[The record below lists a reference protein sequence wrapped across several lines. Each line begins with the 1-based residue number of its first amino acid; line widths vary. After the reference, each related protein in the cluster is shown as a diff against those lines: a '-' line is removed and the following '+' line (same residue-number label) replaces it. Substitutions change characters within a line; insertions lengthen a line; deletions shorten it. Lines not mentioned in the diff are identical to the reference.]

1 MAIAWTLVFALGV
14 LAASIGV
21 FVWATRRIRKGGGGA
36 TVGVLGATYEMLS
49 SDQRRAVETIVKRTA
64 GESEEDQSSS
74 DPLRPGAKRAAGG
87 QGTSPRA

>member
-1 MAIAWTLVFALGV
+1 MGILWTLVFAFGL

-49 SDQRRAVETIVKRTA
+49 SDQRRAVETIVKRNA

-74 DPLRPGAKRAAGG
+74 DPLRRGRECADSADGTEPG
-87 QGTSPRA
+87 T